1 MRKLALKKEYDM
13 TSGPLFGK
21 IVALA
26 LPLALSGILQ
36 LLFNSADLVVIGQ
49 FSATSTE
56 SLAAVSSN
64 NALINLIVNV
74 SIGLS
79 VGANVV
85 MAHAIG
91 AKDGERAER
100 VLHTSMLLSVIC
112 GVAMGIVGVFMAHLF
127 LAWMKTDPAVIGKA
141 TDYLRIYFIGTP
153 ANIIYNFG
161 AAILRAKGDT
171 KRPLFYLAIAGV
183 LNACLNLIFVIC
195 AGLDVKGV
203 AIATIVSQY
212 ISMILVIIALL
223 REKGY
228 CKMELKKLTIKKRE
242 LFDILKVGLP
252 SGILSSFFSIANVI
266 IQSSINGFGPA
277 VMAGNSTG
285 SALEGFVYTSMNAVS
300 STATTFAGQNYGAKK
315 YDRIN
320 TVMWECSLLIVIIS
334 VVMGGA
340 ILLLG
345 RPLASIYSPDP
356 EVINFSFERNKV
368 ILPIYFICGIVEV
381 LVGCLRGMN
390 YPIIP
395 MIPSF
400 LCVCVYRIIWV
411 YTAFRATPTTFILYL
426 SYPISWVLNII
437 IDAVL
442 YAIFFKI
449 MTQPSKVMRG
459 YIKTATYARAPI
471 PKTYDVPAI

>member
-1 MRKLALKKEYDM
+1 MRNLSLKKEYDM
-13 TSGPLFGK
+13 TTGPLFGK
-21 IVALA
+21 IIALA

-91 AKDGERAER
+91 AKDRDRAQR
-100 VLHTSMLLSVIC
+100 VVHTSMLLSVIC
-112 GVAMGIVGVFMAHLF
+112 GVVMGVIGVFMARLF
-127 LAWMKTDPAVIGKA
+127 LEWMKTDPAVIDKA

-171 KRPLFYLAIAGV
+171 KRPLIYLAIAGV
-183 LNACLNLIFVIC
+183 LNVCLNLLFVIC

-212 ISMILVIIALL
+212 ISMILVIITLM
-223 REKGY
+223 RESGY

-242 LFDILKVGLP
+242 FLDIVKVGLP

-345 RPLASIYSPDP
+345 KPLASIYSPDP
-356 EVINFSFERNKV
+356 QVISFSFERNKV
-368 ILPIYFICGIVEV
+368 ILPIYFVCGIVEV

-390 YPIIP
+390 YPITP

-411 YTAFRATPTTFILYL
+411 YTAFRATPTTFVLYL

-437 IDAVL
+437 IDGVL
-442 YAIFFKI
+442 YVALYKV
-449 MTQPSKVMRG
+449 MTRPSKVMRG
-459 YIKTATYARAPI
+459 YIKTALYQRSI
-471 PKTYDVPAI
+471 PNNSAQSTL